1 LTPPH
6 IRLATQGDLESIY
19 DVEDHS
25 FSEPY
30 PHRLLTKLLRVSPHG
45 FFVAETQSGTI
56 VGYCV
61 ATCEGS
67 SAHLISIGV
76 LREYRR
82 HGVGT
87 ALIQALL
94 RSFGPRIV
102 DLRLEVKVGN
112 TEAIELYEGL
122 GFRQVNLVE
131 NYYEDGS
138 AAVKMC
144 LSIGDELGNGGKV

>member
-1 LTPPH
+1 
-6 IRLATQGDLESIY
+6 LEGICG
-19 DVEDHS
+19 VEDDS

-30 PHRLLTKLLRVSPHG
+30 PHRLLAKLLRVSPDG
-45 FFVAETQSGTI
+45 FFVSEAQPGTI

-61 ATCEGS
+61 ATCDGS

-76 LREYRR
+76 LREYHR

-94 RSFGPRIV
+94 RNFGPRIV

-138 AAVKMC
+138 AAVKMQ
-144 LSIGDELGNGGKV
+144 LTIDDALRKGGES